1 MNYRWN
7 CLFMVRIHIFRQMM
21 ERWLSG
27 LKQRFAKASTVIG
40 PQVRILPS
48 PQIFDNMAHKH
59 DITWQK
65 IAIFGIS
72 AIILLPFLPIIL
84 LVFFG
89 VLIMSLV
96 KGEKFKKYFGK

>member
-1 MNYRWN
+1 
-7 CLFMVRIHIFRQMM
+7 
-21 ERWLSG
+21 
-27 LKQRFAKASTVIG
+27 
-40 PQVRILPS
+40 
-48 PQIFDNMAHKH
+48 MAHKH